1 MQAIELEAAITGSH
15 EIHLQLP
22 EYIHASHAR
31 VIVMYENE
39 IAEPVT
45 KKRVFGQYRNKITI
59 ADTFDDELPVSFWL
73 SDCHTQ

>member
-1 MQAIELEAAITGSH
+1 MQAIELEATITESH

-22 EYIHASHAR
+22 EYIHASRAR
-31 VIVMYENE
+31 VIVMYDNE

-59 ADTFDDELPVSFWL
+59 AETFDDELADSFWL
-73 SDCHTQ
+73 GDET